1 MDELEILE
9 LTVGNG
15 LDVRSLIKYDENC
28 VTQVV
33 LRLPPVSVIRQA
45 CYIFFNGKYK
55 TKIRDK
61 TLYFLTLLNS
71 TDQLSIA
78 MRNTVP
84 KDYEGIAYLIK
95 CCKSDII
102 TDQLKIS
109 SNQERISLS
118 MNAVLSLG

>member
-1 MDELEILE
+1 MEIVELR
-9 LTVGNG
+9 VKKGS
-15 LDVRSLIKYDENC
+15 DVRTLIKHDENC

-45 CYIFFNGKYK
+45 CYIFFNGKNK

-61 TLYFLTLLNS
+61 TLYFLTLVNS
-71 TDQLSIA
+71 TDQLNIA

-95 CCKSDII
+95 CCKNDPM
-102 TDQLKIS
+102 TGPLKIS

-118 MNAVLSLG
+118 INAVLSLG